1 MNRSFAFLFLLV
13 AVFAGWRVY
22 SSVQP
27 VGQAGQSSAPTTRS
41 AQPGAQIRFVPLDD
55 FPVDQLEALQRYY
68 RQRYDV
74 EISISKPVLVQPGLR
89 DSSRRQLRAEALAAS
104 LRNALPEYDR
114 NTILIGFTS
123 QDIYP
128 VSENWRF
135 AFGWRSSATASAVV
149 STARLSLPYAGLP
162 ASAERAST
170 RLRKV
175 VTKDIGIF
183 YFGLPQS
190 SNPKSVLYNQIMGIE
205 ELDNAGEDL

>member
-1 MNRSFAFLFLLV
+1 
-13 AVFAGWRVY
+13 
-22 SSVQP
+22 
-27 VGQAGQSSAPTTRS
+27 
-41 AQPGAQIRFVPLDD
+41 
-55 FPVDQLEALQRYY
+55 
-68 RQRYDV
+68 
-74 EISISKPVLVQPGLR
+74 VQPGLR

-104 LRNALPEYDR
+104 LRNAFPEYDR